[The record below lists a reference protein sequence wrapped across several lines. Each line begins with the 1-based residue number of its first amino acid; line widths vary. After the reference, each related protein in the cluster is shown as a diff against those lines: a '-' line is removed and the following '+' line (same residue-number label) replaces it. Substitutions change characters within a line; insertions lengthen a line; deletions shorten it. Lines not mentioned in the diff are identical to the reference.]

1 MKLGQ
6 KFGLS
11 GIAFFSMLFLMLKKS
26 HVMLPVA
33 VVMLAHVAVASTAV
47 RVEAPLAA
55 HDDGEVASVTALM
68 PEIFPT
74 ARTLHICL
82 SLDDS
87 AGGGAEL
94 RLGKAQGGRLS
105 LAGTVTS
112 IGFEDGTWFVRGD
125 RHRKAFTATNSATA
139 TAGVRTL
146 VVRLRLDADGAP
158 VKIER
163 LEADGQPLAFDGLG
177 GDALKAWL
185 DPRRL
190 DAFKAVSRGGA
201 DGVSATVKV
210 HADGSVFILR

>member
-1 MKLGQ
+1 M
-6 KFGLS
+6 LS
-11 GIAFFSMLFLMLKKS
+11 
-26 HVMLPVA
+26 VA
-33 VVMLAHVAVASTAV
+33 VVMLAHIAAASTSV
-47 RVEAPLAA
+47 RIDAPTAA
-55 HDDGEVASVTALM
+55 HDDGEASAMALM
-68 PEIFPT
+68 PKIFPT

-105 LAGTVTS
+105 LAGTATS
-112 IGFEDGTWFVRGD
+112 IGFEDGAWFIRGD
-125 RHRKAFTATNSATA
+125 RHRKTFTAANPA
-139 TAGVRTL
+139 TAGLRTL
-146 VVRLRLDADGAP
+146 AVRLRLDADGAP

-163 LEADGQPLAFDGLG
+163 LEADGKPLAFEGLG

-201 DGVSATVKV
+201 GGVSATVKV